1 MAANLA
7 PYRREVTR
15 AEAKFRLAMAAG
27 RGSAFELAL
36 LRVTW
41 QIMLTELTVAPK
53 SVLVWERMGPDPQF
67 GFTGAMRWA
76 HASLKKAGD
85 QVSPQYGSPER
96 YSRKYEEYLDLALE
110 MLNWGQ
116 VRQELLVDK
125 QRGKQYLILGENP
138 LVPQIM
144 QVLSHELMR
153 WFDVQPNTRDLIE
166 FPARFGL
173 LQMLSEREDLAAL
186 LRIAQSL
193 PPDVEVSDIPV
204 DRPAIVEAIELAVGL
219 IPVVGSVVA
228 AYEAWSGE
236 DLFGYRLTE
245 VERGILAA
253 AVLLPTAGR
262 LVKGGRALY
271 TEARLVSL
279 YGRDAAAWSRATG
292 AAARGMAERE
302 ALETVGRAERAIRVE
317 RQLTGALGKEAAA
330 AVPTLTKGTSR
341 LATSIDR
348 EVLDLFDELARA
360 HGELRSLDGL
370 ALERV
375 LAKGPNVDHLKGQL
389 LEELIESRLVPW
401 LSKREGGL
409 ALGIAVPVG
418 KKLEFIPGHLIRD
431 ASGRQ
436 ITDGILCWREGE
448 EIVVAAVFE
457 AKAGK
462 RAARELS
469 LKSGSVSKLTDD
481 ELAELRANAKDVW
494 REQRDAA
501 KAAGQPFKKSLSD
514 VQKEY
519 ALSERGGQIRRDVE
533 RLAEGDGGL
542 ARIRVAGQTLP
553 VRISPTKTKFF
564 GVLPRDVG
572 ATTIER
578 ELKESGFAYEILG
591 VDIKAARLKEVAEKL
606 KPLAEKLAKAE
617 P

>member
-1 MAANLA
+1 MATNLA

-15 AEAKFRLAMAAG
+15 AETKFRMALAAG

-41 QIMLTELTVAPK
+41 EIMLAELTTAPS
-53 SVLVWERMGPDPQF
+53 SVLAWERMGPDPQF
-67 GFTGAMRWA
+67 GFTGAQRGA
-76 HASLKKAGD
+76 HSSLIKAGERI
-85 QVSPQYGSPER
+85 SPQYASVEQYG
-96 YSRKYEEYLDLALE
+96 RKYEEYLDLGLE
-110 MLNWGQ
+110 MLKWGQ
-116 VRQELLVDK
+116 VRQEVLVDR
-125 QRGKQYLILGENP
+125 QLGKQYLILGENP
-138 LVPQIM
+138 LVPKIM
-144 QVLSHELMR
+144 QVLSQELLN
-153 WFDVQPNTRDLIE
+153 WFREQPNTRELIE

-173 LQMLSEREDLAAL
+173 VQMLSEREDLAAV

-204 DRPAIVEAIELAVGL
+204 DRPAMVEAIELAIGL
-219 IPVVGSVVA
+219 IPVVGNVVA

-236 DLFGYRLTE
+236 DLFGYRLTDA
-245 VERGILAA
+245 ERGILAA
-253 AVLLPTAGR
+253 CVLLPVAGR

-292 AAARGMAERE
+292 AAARGAAERE
-302 ALETVGRAERAIRVE
+302 ALEAVGRAERAIRVD
-317 RQLTGALGKEAAA
+317 RQLTKALGTEAAA

-341 LATSIDR
+341 LSTTIDR
-348 EVLDLFDELARA
+348 EVLDLFAELSHA
-360 HGELRSLDGL
+360 HGELRGLDAL

-401 LSKREGGL
+401 LSTREGGF
-409 ALGIAVPVG
+409 ALGIAVPAG

-436 ITDGILCWREGE
+436 ITDGIVCWREGE
-448 EIVVAAVFE
+448 ELVVAAVFE

-469 LKSGSVSKLTDD
+469 LKSGSLSKLTDE

-501 KAAGQPFKKSLSD
+501 KAAGAPFNKSLSD
-514 VQKEY
+514 VEKEY

-533 RLAEGDGGL
+533 RLAEGGGGL
-542 ARIRVAGQTLP
+542 ARIRVAGQAMP
-553 VRISPTKTKFF
+553 VRISPTRTKFF

-572 ATTIER
+572 AATIER

-591 VDIKAARLKEVAEKL
+591 VDIKAARLKEISEKL